1 MLTLFLCGDVMIG
14 RGIDQI
20 LPHPAPPR
28 LHEGYLTSARQYVE
42 IAEQANGPI
51 PKPVSYDYIWGD
63 ALEELERVGPDFRIV
78 NLETAVTVSE
88 AWHPKGINY
97 RMHPDNIPCLSA
109 AGIDCCALAN
119 NHVLDWGETGL
130 IETLRTLEAADI
142 KITGA
147 GRNQVQAEAPAILEV
162 PSKGRVLVFA
172 FGDVSSGAPP
182 SWAAS
187 GTRPGIN
194 LIPNLSTATAER
206 IAKRVRTLRRPGDVV
221 VVSIHWGGN
230 WGYEIPSRQRA
241 FARALIDGGGADI
254 LHGHSSHHPKGLEV
268 YRNRP
273 ILYGC
278 GDFLNDY
285 EGIGGYEDFRDD
297 LTLMYFPSVDS
308 DGGVLESLTMIP
320 MQIRNFRLNQ
330 PAKKDIE
337 WLAAL
342 LDRESRRFG
351 ARVES
356 DEKGRLHLRWT

>member
-1 MLTLFLCGDVMIG
+1 LLTLFLSGDVMTG

-51 PKPVSYDYIWGD
+51 PKPVEFNYIWGE
-63 ALEELERVGPDFRIV
+63 ALAELDRVGPDFRII
-78 NLETAVTVSE
+78 NLETAVTLSE

-97 RMHPDNIPCLSA
+97 RMHPENVPCLTA
-109 AGIDCCALAN
+109 AGIDCCVLAN
-119 NHVLDWGETGL
+119 NHVLDWGEAGL
-130 IETLRTLEAADI
+130 IETLETLEAASI
-142 KITGA
+142 GMAGA
-147 GRNQVQAEAPAILEV
+147 GRNQMQAEGPAVLEAPG
-162 PSKGRVLVFA
+162 KGRILVFS
-172 FGDVSSGAPP
+172 FGDVSSGVPP

-187 GTRPGIN
+187 ETRPGVN
-194 LIPNLSTATAER
+194 LVPNLSKATAER
-206 IAKRVRTLRRPGDVV
+206 IAKRIRTLRQPGDVV
-221 VVSIHWGGN
+221 VVSIHWGAN

-241 FARALIDGGGADI
+241 FAHALIDGGGADI

-285 EGIGGYEDFRDD
+285 EGIGGYEEFRDD
-297 LTLMYFPSVDS
+297 LTLMYFPTVDQDS
-308 DGGVLESLTMIP
+308 GELQSLTMAP
-320 MQIRNFRLNQ
+320 MQIRNFCLNR
-330 PAKKDIE
+330 PSARDAA
-337 WLAAL
+337 WLASL

-351 ARVES
+351 TQVET
-356 DEKGRLHLRWT
+356 DAEARLHLRWK